1 MTERKFITFLS
12 DFGYTD
18 DFVGTCHGV
27 IKQIAPEIEIID
39 ITHGITPQNVVQGAV
54 VLANTLPYMPEGVI
68 LAVVDPGVGGQRK
81 PVAIRTAQGRYLVGP
96 DNGLLSLAAE
106 RLGGVE
112 SAVELACSAYT
123 LARVCKTFEG
133 RDLFSPV
140 AAHISQGVTLEK
152 LGAAVEAAA
161 LERVE
166 LPEPLVSGNALLATV
181 IYVDRFGNVQLNLT
195 REDLEEMGAS
205 LGERL
210 EVRHGEESWMVP
222 FVQTFADVDPE
233 EMLVYEDSY
242 GKIAFSINMGDA
254 ARIFEIHE
262 GNQMRFRASQ
272 PGA

>member
-27 IKQIAPEIEIID
+27 IKQLAPEVEIID

-54 VLANTLPYMPEGVI
+54 VLANTLPYMPESVI
-68 LAVVDPGVGGQRK
+68 LAVVDPGVGGHRK
-81 PVAIRTAQGRYLVGP
+81 PVAIRTNQGRYLVGP

-112 SAVELACSAYT
+112 SAVELACSTFT
-123 LARVCKTFEG
+123 LAHVCKTFEG

-140 AAHISQGVTLEK
+140 AAHISLGVTLDK
-152 LGAAVEAAA
+152 LGAPLAPDS

-195 REDLEEMGAS
+195 REDLEELGAAR
-205 LGERL
+205 GGRI
-210 EVRHGEESWMVP
+210 EVRHGEESWKVP
-222 FVQTFADVDPE
+222 FVETFADVEPE
-233 EMLVYEDSY
+233 ELLVYEDSY

-262 GNQMRFRASQ
+262 GNQMRFRSPEAD
-272 PGA
+272 A